1 MRTITVNVSEPV
13 YEEFQRAA
21 KTQGRPTS
29 ELIREAMERHRQE
42 VLRPSSHLSEFRPVS
57 TGRVL
62 RLLTADD
69 DILGEMIGD
78 ES

>member
-21 KTQGRPTS
+21 KAQGRPTS
-29 ELIREAMERHRQE
+29 ELIREAMERHRRE
-42 VLRPSSHLSEFRPVS
+42 ILRPRSDLSEFRPVS
-57 TGRVL
+57 TGQVVRP
-62 RLLTADD
+62 LTADD
-69 DILGEMIGD
+69 DILDEMLGD